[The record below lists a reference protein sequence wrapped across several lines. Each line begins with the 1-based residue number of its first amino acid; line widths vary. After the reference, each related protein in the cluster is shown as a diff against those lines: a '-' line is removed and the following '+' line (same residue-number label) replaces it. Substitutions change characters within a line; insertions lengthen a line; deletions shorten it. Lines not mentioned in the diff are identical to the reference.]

1 MLYNTLVSL
10 IQKKRTSNLREKI
23 DIFFAA
29 DRITEEQYNALVEM
43 LSKEA

>member
-10 IQKKRTSNLREKI
+10 IRKKRTNNLREKI

>member
-1 MLYNTLVSL
+1 MLYNILVSL
-10 IQKKRTSNLREKI
+10 IQKERTNNLREKI

-43 LSKEA
+43 LSKVV